1 MGHYA
6 AAIVWVGSNYS
17 GSGLTVQG
25 RFQIKNFFVFS
36 RKLFMEV
43 EFGKILENCFIAF
56 EPGSERSYPS
66 YHAHSNGK
74 LCTGKSAAFLSI

>member
-1 MGHYA
+1 
-6 AAIVWVGSNYS
+6 
-17 GSGLTVQG
+17 
-25 RFQIKNFFVFS
+25 
-36 RKLFMEV
+36 MEV

-74 LCTGKSAAFLSI
+74 LCTGKSTAFLSIWVYICWPALLKHSAPKTAEEIREQLLTEQT